1 MYYESTSPH
10 SPYQDD
16 TALSTTM
23 AAYGVPPALG
33 VAPEMMEEISTGV
46 RRCHAVHA
54 RAIWPC
60 SKAPIKTRFD

>member
-46 RRCHAVHA
+46 CGCHFIPNAD
-54 RAIWPC
+54 
-60 SKAPIKTRFD
+60 PI